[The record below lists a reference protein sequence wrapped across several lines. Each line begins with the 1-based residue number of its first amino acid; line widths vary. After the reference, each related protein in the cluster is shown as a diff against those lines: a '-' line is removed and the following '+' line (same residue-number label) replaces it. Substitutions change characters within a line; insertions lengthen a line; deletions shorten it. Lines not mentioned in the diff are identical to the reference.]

1 MKKLSASLLI
11 VFTFAFY
18 ASAQTSNRYGGSFA
32 KGVEFF
38 YAEDYAGAV
47 NAFEKAEVENPANH
61 AAYLW
66 HGLAYAALG
75 ELDTK
80 AANIWLKMPY
90 DEKWKSTYRFDV
102 ERA

>member
-1 MKKLSASLLI
+1 MKKIFISYLI
-11 VFTFAFY
+11 IFTFAFC

-32 KGVEFF
+32 KGVQLF

-47 NAFEKAEVENPANH
+47 SAFEKAEVENPGNH

-66 HGLAYAALG
+66 HGLAYTALG

-80 AANIWLKMPY
+80 ASNIWITKMPY
-90 DEKWKSTYRFDV
+90 DENAKNMYR
-102 ERA
+102 